1 MKPRQGKTKATGHT
15 RKRPVP
21 TGCVRY
27 TEMKGRTVERI
38 DVCLSSDYHCVSIR
52 FEDKTDFTVEIDT
65 RLVLTALHSD
75 WKAGNQRVLKRWATI
90 REE

>member
-1 MKPRQGKTKATGHT
+1 MKPAPRKTKPTRHPRQRRASTG
-15 RKRPVP
+15 RVQF
-21 TGCVRY
+21 

-75 WKAGNQRVLKRWATI
+75 WKTGNMRVLRRWPVI
-90 REE
+90 EE

>member
-1 MKPRQGKTKATGHT
+1 MKPVPRKTKQTRHT
-15 RKRPVP
+15 RQRGMPGGRVQ
-21 TGCVRY
+21 Y
-27 TEMKGRTVERI
+27 TEMQGRTVERI

-75 WKAGNQRVLKRWATI
+75 WKTGNMRVLRRWPAI
-90 REE
+90 EE

>member
-1 MKPRQGKTKATGHT
+1 MKPRPRRTKPTR
-15 RKRPVP
+15 RKRQRRAP
-21 TGCVRY
+21 TGCVQY

-38 DVCLSSDYHCVSIR
+38 DVCLSSDYHCISVR

-75 WKAGNQRVLKRWATI
+75 WKAGNMRVLRRWPVI
-90 REE
+90 EE

>member
-1 MKPRQGKTKATGHT
+1 MKPAPGKSKPTRHT
-15 RKRPVP
+15 RQSRAS
-21 TGCVRY
+21 TACVQY

-38 DVCLSSDYHCVSIR
+38 DVCLSSDYHCVSVR

-75 WKAGNQRVLKRWATI
+75 WKSGNMRVLRRWPTI
-90 REE
+90 EE